1 MAFQVCQRQSLG
13 HIPSVGLGWVLSEE
27 RFMKENLPRVDFL
40 KLKGSWGKLGN
51 DRSSGRYDYYQFV
64 NPNGQVG

>member
-1 MAFQVCQRQSLG
+1 
-13 HIPSVGLGWVLSEE
+13 
-27 RFMKENLPRVDFL
+27 MKENLPRVDFL